1 MKNMLV
7 AQSGGPSAA
16 INATITG
23 VIDAGLASSRVEH
36 VYGALNGIKGVLNE
50 NFVMLDDI
58 CRSPET
64 RDLLAVTP
72 AAALGSCRWKLKNP
86 EEDKREFEEIIRILR
101 KNNIGYFI
109 YTGGNDSMDTV
120 YKLSVY
126 CREHGVDD
134 IKIMGAPK
142 TIDNDL
148 GETDHCP
155 GFGSAAKFIATAF
168 TEIACDCYVY
178 DIPSVTV
185 VEVMGRNAGWLTASA
200 ALARNEARHVP
211 QLIYLCERAFDTERF
226 VEDVKEALEREN
238 YIIIAVSEGL
248 KDARGNYVGEE
259 MKSGKEDAFGHKY
272 LSGIGKYLEQVITDK
287 ISCKVRS
294 VELNILQRCAGY
306 MLSETDIIES
316 RNLGAFA
323 AVSAIRGESGKMS
336 ALKRMPGDNYQVEIV
351 LADLSKIANVEKT
364 VPLEWI
370 TENGHDITQEMVDYL
385 RPLIQGEVR
394 IPYKDG
400 VPEHFIL

>member
-50 NFVMLDDI
+50 NFVILDDI
-58 CRSPET
+58 CKKTET
-64 RDLLAVTP
+64 RDLLAMTP

-185 VEVMGRNAGWLTASA
+185 VEVMGRNAGCLTASA
-200 ALARNEARHVP
+200 ALARNEERNVP
-211 QLIYLCERAFDTERF
+211 QLIYLSERAFDT
-226 VEDVKEALEREN
+226 
-238 YIIIAVSEGL
+238 
-248 KDARGNYVGEE
+248 
-259 MKSGKEDAFGHKY
+259 
-272 LSGIGKYLEQVITDK
+272 
-287 ISCKVRS
+287 
-294 VELNILQRCAGY
+294 
-306 MLSETDIIES
+306 
-316 RNLGAFA
+316 
-323 AVSAIRGESGKMS
+323 
-336 ALKRMPGDNYQVEIV
+336 
-351 LADLSKIANVEKT
+351 
-364 VPLEWI
+364 
-370 TENGHDITQEMVDYL
+370 
-385 RPLIQGEVR
+385 
-394 IPYKDG
+394 
-400 VPEHFIL
+400 